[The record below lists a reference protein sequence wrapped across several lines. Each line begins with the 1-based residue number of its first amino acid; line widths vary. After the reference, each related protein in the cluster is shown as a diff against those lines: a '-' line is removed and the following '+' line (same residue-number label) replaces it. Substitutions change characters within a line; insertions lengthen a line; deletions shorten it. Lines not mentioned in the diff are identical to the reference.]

1 MPGYTLDVL
10 GLEVNFKAEASA
22 DRIKRA
28 KCLLEKR
35 YADLN
40 GRGRNLSKERLLIFL
55 ALGLAD
61 DYLQSDDRLAKLDEQ
76 IATLLNKID
85 CPGSS
90 S

>member
-10 GLEVNFKAEASA
+10 GLEVSFKAEASS

-28 KCLLEKR
+28 KALLESR
-35 YADLN
+35 YAELN

-61 DYLQSDDRLAKLDEQ
+61 DYLQNEDRLAKLDEQ
-76 IATLLNKID
+76 IATLLNKIR
-85 CPGSS
+85 
-90 S
+90 